1 MYIREIPS
9 IIYIGY
15 HFRKM
20 IYEAFIW
27 IRSLILPLCIAA
39 PLAAIASEGLVAP
52 APETLWP
59 QWQARIS
66 VQTASASPLLLSS
79 LLDSSAQQR
88 VWQGASV
95 FGDYYFAAP
104 SYGSF
109 RASGGLMTGQQSGA
123 PLLSTNAGP
132 RLGLSVQGSGGA
144 AAPLADNPGT
154 VPYLG
159 LGFSRVAWG
168 QALSV
173 SADFGLVAERP
184 GAAIGVG
191 RAIFGNQGFEAAL
204 REMRLAPVLQLA
216 VRYSF

>member
-1 MYIREIPS
+1 M
-9 IIYIGY
+9 
-15 HFRKM
+15 K
-20 IYEAFIW
+20 W
-27 IRSLILPLCIAA
+27 RSLILSLSVAL
-39 PLAAIASEGLVAP
+39 PLAAIASEGLVAA

-66 VQTASASPLLLSS
+66 VQTAAVSPLSLSS
-79 LLDSSAQQR
+79 LFDGGSTQR
-88 VWQGASV
+88 VWQGGSV
-95 FGDYYFAAP
+95 LGDYYFATP

-109 RASGGLMTGQQSGA
+109 RASGGLMTGLQSGA

-132 RLGLSVQGSGGA
+132 RLGLALQGSGGT
-144 AAPLADNPGT
+144 AAPLTDNPGT

-159 LGFSRVAWG
+159 FGFSGAAWG
-168 QALSV
+168 QTLSV
-173 SADFGLVAERP
+173 TADVGLVAERP

-216 VRYSF
+216 VRYNF

>member
-1 MYIREIPS
+1 MTT
-9 IIYIGY
+9 
-15 HFRKM
+15 
-20 IYEAFIW
+20 
-27 IRSLILPLCIAA
+27 RSPILTLTLALTLTA
-39 PLAAIASEGLVAP
+39 PLAAIASEGLIP
-52 APETLWP
+52 PSPETLWP

-66 VQTASASPLLLSS
+66 VQTAAVSPLALSS
-79 LLDSSAQQR
+79 LLDSGAAQR
-88 VWQGASV
+88 VWQGGSL
-95 FGDYYFAAP
+95 FGDYYFATP

-109 RASGGLMTGQQSGA
+109 RASGGLMTGLQGGA

-132 RLGLSVQGSGGA
+132 RLGLAMQGSGSA
-144 AAPLADNPGT
+144 STPLVDNPGT

-159 LGFSRVAWG
+159 FGFSGVAWG

-173 SADFGLVAERP
+173 SADVGLIAERP

-191 RAIFGNQGFEAAL
+191 RAIFGNQGFDAAL

>member
-1 MYIREIPS
+1 MVALSEES
-9 IIYIGY
+9 E
-15 HFRKM
+15 M
-20 IYEAFIW
+20 IA
-27 IRSLILPLCIAA
+27 RRLILSLTLAV
-39 PLAAIASEGLVAP
+39 PLAATASEGLVAR

-66 VQTASASPLLLSS
+66 VQTTAISPLSLSN
-79 LLDSSAQQR
+79 LLDSGAPQR
-88 VWQGASV
+88 VWQGGSV

-104 SYGSF
+104 AYGSF
-109 RASGGLMTGQQSGA
+109 RASGGLMTGLQGGA

-132 RLGLSVQGSGGA
+132 RLGLAVQGGGNA
-144 AAPLADNPGT
+144 ATPLTDNPGT

-159 LGFSRVAWG
+159 LGFTGGVWS

-173 SADFGLVAERP
+173 SADVGLVAERP
-184 GAAIGVG
+184 GAVG
-191 RAIFGNQGFEAAL
+191 RAVFGNQGFEAAL